1 MAFKGERFHDSL
13 PFADSSTQDMNFW
26 RQRLGKE
33 HQRIAT
39 PSSFGGDSLSNLPCN
54 PYNNSAGDGW
64 MRTQLERDCSR
75 GRLIGGIVG
84 GGLGYVAS
92 RDNGR
97 SWAVPLGA
105 LLGSQVGC
113 NAGSGRRPLPW

>member
-1 MAFKGERFHDSL
+1 MIRFSPFSVLVLAGALVTMALPAQAHHWSSGQSYPYEPAPYPYERS
-13 PFADSSTQDMNFW
+13 
-26 RQRLGKE
+26 
-33 HQRIAT
+33 
-39 PSSFGGDSLSNLPCN
+39 
-54 PYNNSAGDGW
+54 PYNSLARDGW
-64 MRTQLERDCSR
+64 MRTQLERDCNR

-92 RDNGR
+92 RDDGR

>member
-1 MAFKGERFHDSL
+1 
-13 PFADSSTQDMNFW
+13 
-26 RQRLGKE
+26 
-33 HQRIAT
+33 
-39 PSSFGGDSLSNLPCN
+39 
-54 PYNNSAGDGW
+54 

-113 NAGSGRRPLPW
+113 NAGSGRRPLPWWLVRQDQGC